1 MRLIADSGST
11 KTDWVLTDKGQI
23 VGAWKTQG
31 INPYHQQ
38 PEEIRQVLCTEL
50 IPSLGDKLQSDLQL
64 SFYGSGCTADLIPT
78 MTSLLAES
86 FQLSADNVE
95 VAGDLLAAARAVCG
109 HGEGIACIL
118 GTGANSCLYDGQRI
132 VQNTPPLGYILGDE
146 GSGAVLGAR
155 FLNGIFKGSLPASLR
170 DSYLEET
177 GQSYADVIRRVY
189 REPLANRYLASVALF
204 VCRHLEEEC
213 LKKLVKDNFSD
224 FILRNI
230 EPYHSRLPIGFV
242 GSVAYGFAEL
252 LTEVCHD
259 FGYEVSWIDKSP
271 ITGLLERYYG
281 DEHSIL

>member
-31 INPYHQQ
+31 LNPYHQQ

-50 IPSLGDKLQSDLQL
+50 IPSLGDKLRSDMWL

-86 FQLSADNVE
+86 FQLSTDNVE

-146 GSGAVLGAR
+146 GSGAVLGER

-170 DSYLEET
+170 DLYLEET
-177 GQSYADVIRRVY
+177 GLSYADVIRRVY

-259 FGYEVSWIDKSP
+259 FGYEVSCIDKSP
-271 ITGLLERYYG
+271 ITGLLKRYYG
-281 DEHSIL
+281 K

>member
-23 VGAWKTQG
+23 IGAWKTQG
-31 INPYHQQ
+31 LNPYHQQ

-78 MTSLLAES
+78 MTTLLAES

-146 GSGAVLGAR
+146 GSGAVLGKR
-155 FLNGIFKGSLPASLR
+155 FLNGIFKGNLPASLR
-170 DSYLEET
+170 DLYLEET
-177 GQSYADVIRRVY
+177 GQSYADVIHRVY

-204 VCRHLEEEC
+204 VSRHLEEES

-230 EPYHSRLPIGFV
+230 KPYDSQLPIGFI
-242 GSVAYGFAEL
+242 GSVAYGFADL
-252 LTEVCHD
+252 LIEVCHD
-259 FGYEVSWIDKSP
+259 FGYEVSCIDKSP
-271 ITGLLERYYG
+271 ITGLLKRYYG
-281 DEHSIL
+281 K

>member
-11 KTDWVLTDKGQI
+11 KTDWVLTDKGQV
-23 VGAWKTQG
+23 VGSWKTQG
-31 INPYHQQ
+31 INPCHQQ
-38 PEEIRQVLCTEL
+38 PAEIRQVLCTEL
-50 IPSLGDKLQSDLQL
+50 FPLSDGKSLSDIQL
-64 SFYGSGCTADLIPT
+64 SFYGSGCTADLI
-78 MTSLLAES
+78 
-86 FQLSADNVE
+86 
-95 VAGDLLAAARAVCG
+95 LLAAARAVCG
-109 HGEGIACIL
+109 HEEGIACIL
-118 GTGANSCLYDGQRI
+118 GTGANSCLYDGQHI

-146 GSGAVLGAR
+146 GSGAVLGER

-170 DSYLEET
+170 DLYLEET

-204 VCRHLEEEC
+204 VSRHLEEEC

-242 GSVAYGFAEL
+242 GSVAYGFAGL

-259 FGYEVSWIDKSP
+259 FGYEVNGIDKSP
-271 ITGLLERYYG
+271 LVGLMQRYYV
-281 DEHSIL
+281 DEC

>member
-11 KTDWVLTDKGQI
+11 KTDWILTDKGQV
-23 VGAWKTQG
+23 VGSWKTQG
-31 INPYHQQ
+31 INPCHQQ
-38 PEEIRQVLCTEL
+38 PAEIRQVLCTEL
-50 IPSLGDKLQSDLQL
+50 FPLSDGKSLSDIQL

-78 MTSLLAES
+78 MTTLLADS
-86 FQLSADNVE
+86 FQLPTDSIE

-109 HGEGIACIL
+109 HEEGIACIL
-118 GTGANSCLYDGQRI
+118 GTGANSCLYDGQHI

-146 GSGAVLGAR
+146 GSGAVLGER

-170 DSYLEET
+170 DLYLEET
-177 GQSYADVIRRVY
+177 GQSYADVIHRVY

-204 VCRHLEEEC
+204 VSRHLEEEC

-242 GSVAYGFAEL
+242 GSVAYGFAGL

-259 FGYEVSWIDKSP
+259 FGYEVNGIDKSP
-271 ITGLLERYYG
+271 LVGLMQRYYV
-281 DEHSIL
+281 DEC